1 MSICDTQVLSG
12 FPPLPREVIVDV
24 VKLCWEKP
32 HREVQLF
39 GIEVAKKY
47 KKSLAGEDV
56 VSCLDGMDLAK
67 FMVTN
72 KSWWDT
78 VDIIASHSNSP
89 L

>member
-1 MSICDTQVLSG
+1 MQT
-12 FPPLPREVIVDV
+12 
-24 VKLCWEKP
+24 
-32 HREVQLF
+32 F

-56 VSCLDGMDLAK
+56 ASCLDGMDLAK

-89 L
+89 FKR